1 MEKDRERLEGGTKDI
16 IQQKLKTKLVSGNAP
31 SDYMWTIPGVIHSV
45 RWLSK
50 GKDDF
55 TSIFAKLNLTPPPP
69 RIPIPRATFEQ
80 FSYRDQL
87 AKLKISHLLF
97 LSFLFFLSH
106 LSIRLNRT
114 VTSIIRRMEDRSWPI
129 CFRVI
134 ASPKEIPGSINKF
147 SRLFEIPY
155 IISILIIQFVLF
167 LNPIFK
173 KNTRQFCKIQ
183 YNFVKCIKLISII
196 YIVENRYLK
205 KEKLEQL

>member
-1 MEKDRERLEGGTKDI
+1 MERMATQMEKDRERLEGGTKDI

-55 TSIFAKLNLTPPPP
+55 TSVFAKLNFTSLSPN
-69 RIPIPRATFEQ
+69 PIPRATFEQ

-87 AKLKISHLLF
+87 AKLKISRLLFFLFSLF
-97 LSFLFFLSH
+97 LSQLDTFKSNGH
-106 LSIRLNRT
+106 IDYSRST
-114 VTSIIRRMEDRSWPI
+114 HEDRSWPI

-147 SRLFEIPY
+147 ADYSKYHTLSEFWLSNLSYFY
-155 IISILIIQFVLF
+155 IQ
-167 LNPIFK
+167 K
-173 KNTRQFCKIQ
+173 YTKHKRYFCK
-183 YNFVKCIKLISII
+183 
-196 YIVENRYLK
+196 K
-205 KEKLEQL
+205 KKK